1 MTNETQIAEQV
12 AERLEGKKLY
22 VVRARETVYY
32 RREVYATSEFNAE
45 EVCSEDGDWGD
56 IVDGNDFEV
65 YDVEEQTGVN

>member
-32 RREVYATSEFNAE
+32 RREVYATDPFNAE